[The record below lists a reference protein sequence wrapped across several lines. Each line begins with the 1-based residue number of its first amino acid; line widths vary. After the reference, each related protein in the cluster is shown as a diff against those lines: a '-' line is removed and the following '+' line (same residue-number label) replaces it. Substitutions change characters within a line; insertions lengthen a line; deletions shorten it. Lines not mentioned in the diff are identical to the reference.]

1 MNDWYLVLLFAVAGV
16 AFLVGRWR
24 GIRDYEKALKE
35 IKFIQGDDDD

>member
-24 GIRDYEKALKE
+24 GIRDYEKALAE